1 MSSNPTLTLDE
12 LRLTPEYSVLT
23 PKMKLFIDAYVESRG
38 DILDAVH
45 EAYVCKSGREE
56 KIVSWQIMRHP
67 KIIAV
72 LEVWTNKDE
81 KDIFLDNLKDLLRQ
95 KDVPV
100 GKIRLMELHA
110 ELMGWI
116 IPTAK
121 IKAIAHEKSATVK
134 QVRERNITRILSNQ
148 ERRNNRAE
156 QRRFKKESE
165 PQRPPGRPKKE
176 PDPVDYGLEIYESQA
191 DGDSG
196 NENPA

>member
-1 MSSNPTLTLDE
+1 MSLKPTLTLDE

-23 PKMKLFIDAYVESRG
+23 PKMKLFIDVYVESRG

-81 KDIFLDNLKDLLRQ
+81 KEIFLDNLKDLLRQ
-95 KDVPV
+95 KDVPI

-110 ELMGWI
+110 ELMGWKM
-116 IPTAK
+116 PTAR
-121 IKAIAHEKSATVK
+121 IKAIAHEKSAM
-134 QVRERNITRILSNQ
+134 VRIKREGNISLLLANKD
-148 ERRNNRAE
+148 RREKRAE
-156 QRRFKKESE
+156 QRRIEKEAE
-165 PQRPPGRPKKE
+165 PKRPKE
-176 PDPVDYGLEIYESQA
+176 DAVDYGLEIYEAQA
-191 DGDSG
+191 DGDQG
-196 NENPA
+196 DKPAS